1 MTSEA
6 ERLLQS
12 GMVQSFVRQKGG
24 QMNRTPANLSLLTLA
39 ALLLFS
45 LLLSSCGVSLL
56 PPTATPT
63 DTPTPTDR
71 PTPTATLTPTPTV
84 TPTDTPTPL
93 PTLTLGDVQEVSSG
107 GYSFRPPLGYQVSV
121 VGTEV
126 DITDD
131 TGTIYLRIV
140 GVKTNQQKIDPEML
154 VNRFVNTAF
163 LTANGSYTKGPS
175 IGNIPI
181 GSKTGALYNIIGDM
195 YSYPVAGQAALVVPS
210 KNQYLF
216 VMGVAVTAA
225 NPNLWEQQGS
235 RVFHAVVDSIAFVP

>member
-1 MTSEA
+1 
-6 ERLLQS
+6 
-12 GMVQSFVRQKGG
+12 
-24 QMNRTPANLSLLTLA
+24 MNRTPANLSLLTLA
-39 ALLLFS
+39 VLLLFS

-63 DTPTPTDR
+63 PTDT

-84 TPTDTPTPL
+84 TPTDTPTLL

-107 GYSFRPPLGYQVSV
+107 GYSFRPPLGYQESV

-126 DITDD
+126 DITND
-131 TGTIYLRIV
+131 TGTIHLTII

-154 VNRFVNTAF
+154 ADRFVNTAF
-163 LTANGSYTKGPS
+163 LTANGSYANTYTKGPS

-195 YSYPVAGQAALVVPS
+195 YGFPVTGQAALVVPS
-210 KNQYLF
+210 EKQYLF
-216 VMGVAVTAA
+216 VMGLAVTAA

-235 RVFHAVVDSIAFVP
+235 RLFHAVVDSIVFVP